1 MGQVRFATIGTSGI
15 AGQFLD
21 ALATLGDARL
31 VGAYS
36 RDVSRARAFGEPAG
50 ASLFFDDLD
59 ALASCEDIDAVYV
72 ASPNGLHVD
81 QALRLVS
88 AGKHVLVEKALAPN
102 ERQAARVFDAA
113 RSRGVIAMEAMR
125 NLHVPTFAAIER
137 EVAGLGPVR
146 EASLRFAKVT
156 SRMGRLLAGERL
168 NIFDPRLAGGALM
181 DIGIYCVEPAVALF
195 GRPERVLSLSV
206 TSPVP
211 GCAPDDPYDT
221 IDLSG
226 EALLG
231 YADKVVSVSYGK
243 THDDAL
249 PSQIAGERATLL
261 WDAIS
266 CPVNLRVLEH
276 EDAGQVFRL
285 EGAGEGRP
293 VPVDVPERDMACE
306 IADFV
311 GAVSGDAQAL
321 EVVRRCE
328 RVTLDALSVMDE
340 IRRQSGVRFPED
352 DL

>member
-1 MGQVRFATIGTSGI
+1 MGQLGFAVVGTSSI
-15 AGQFLD
+15 ADSMIEMIRDSG
-21 ALATLGDARL
+21 GCVYR
-31 VGAYS
+31 GSMS
-36 RDVSRARAFGEPAG
+36 RDASRAAEVTARWGGSMPYGSLDEVCADPAV
-50 ASLFFDDLD
+50 
-59 ALASCEDIDAVYV
+59 DAVYI
-72 ASPNGLHVD
+72 ASPNALHYE
-81 QALRLVS
+81 QALTCIR

-156 SRMGRLLAGERL
+156 SRMSRLLAGERL

-266 CPVNLRVLEH
+266 CPVNLRVIEH

-285 EGAGEGRP
+285 EGAGDGRP

-311 GAVSGDAQAL
+311 GAICGDAQAL